1 MRTGKGNRFRGLAM
15 LLALGLSLSGAVLPA
30 LAEAESD
37 VGDVTMEAVNEAYD
51 AAMLETHSEMAFL
64 TVPFLCQR
72 LCDLMSFAC
81 GQAAEAADVAADNA
95 ALQVVDTLIRQAEQ
109 CFPGGERTADAE
121 AFERAVAAWEGRRE
135 GFLAA
140 SGDVGGFEP
149 GLRMDDARV
158 GKLVDAICLQ
168 MPCETRL
175 DYLESA
181 QNVCTAIW
189 PLLRQALLSKAGE
202 ALDVP
207 ERSRAWTSPGS
218 RRRRRGRSISSRS

>member
-51 AAMLETHSEMAFL
+51 EAMLGTHSEMAFL
-64 TVPFLCQR
+64 TVPFLSQR